1 MSEIPPSSSINPA
14 IPEGGMSGSLMP
26 TAAVDA
32 PLPATRSLEDALALL
47 TEIER
52 GAIEV
57 FARHGL
63 PTQPGLYRQEE
74 PGGPWSLMDKPHST
88 EERWEMILSRP
99 PEAGFRYLSL
109 AEIGR
114 LERPGDADVLA
125 AAATLDRSWDLRRLL
140 EGPEGPE
147 LDAATLMFWSTA
159 ELLAVLFGGPNR
171 RGDSRQAGR
180 RAVEWEIWRAE
191 ARRVWEAE
199 PLLSARTVAQLV
211 VDRLGLAESHH
222 SVRRRLSGYRPL
234 GASSE
239 A

>member
-1 MSEIPPSSSINPA
+1 
-14 IPEGGMSGSLMP
+14 MP
-26 TAAVDA
+26 TAAADA
-32 PLPATRSLEDALALL
+32 PLPATRSLEDALTLL
-47 TEIER
+47 AEIER
-52 GAIEV
+52 GAIKA

-74 PGGPWSLMDKPHST
+74 PGGGWSPMDKPQT
-88 EERWEMILSRP
+88 AEERWDMILSRP

-114 LERPGDADVLA
+114 LEKPGDTDVLA

-147 LDAATLMFWSTA
+147 LDAAILMFWSAA
-159 ELLAVLFGGPNR
+159 ELLAVLFSGANR
-171 RGDSRQAGR
+171 RNDSRQSGR

-191 ARRVWEAE
+191 ACRVWEDE
-199 PLLSARTVAQLV
+199 PLLSTRAVAQLV

-222 SVRRRLSGYRPL
+222 SVRRRLSGYRPV
-234 GASSE
+234 GGSSE
-239 A
+239 S